1 MADQGEGFKFA
12 PRRSIEEVEEGKVL
26 APKFDKDGV
35 IPCVTTDAGT
45 GEVLMLGY
53 MNAEAL
59 ALTIKTG
66 EAHYWSRSR
75 KALWRKG
82 ATSGLVQTVVELRI
96 DDDQDSVWL
105 RVNVAGS
112 GASCHVGFRSCFY
125 RAVPMKTGVSPDQLL
140 LEFKEEQKTFDPKAV
155 YGDAPNPT
163 VL

>member
-1 MADQGEGFKFA
+1 MVDQSESVRFA
-12 PRRSIEEVEEGKVL
+12 PRRSVAEVEEGKVL

-35 IPCVTTDAGT
+35 IPCVTTDASS

-53 MNAEAL
+53 MNAQAL
-59 ALTIKTG
+59 ALTISTG

-96 DDDQDSVWL
+96 DDDQDSVWM

-125 RAVPMKTGVSPDQLL
+125 RAVPMKTGAAPADLV
-140 LEFKEEQKTFDPKAV
+140 LEFKEQEKTFDPKDV
-155 YGDAPNPT
+155 YGEAPNPT